1 MADKM
6 RYAMIIRP
14 SDAEV
19 LISGSVSDEPK
30 AYVKEST
37 KIKEKMLAAE
47 LRPNERKKIIGK
59 SGNWMCECDGNNI
72 LYICCVEPEPDYPE
86 RLAYAFLSE
95 MRKTLSE
102 VPNYF
107 SLPAS
112 DVTKAYNATFQKVS
126 AKFNDPKSFDSM
138 SSVTSKV
145 DLATKKME
153 DNIKQ
158 ALSNQQ
164 DLTSVQS
171 RTDHLL
177 AEAKDL
183 NDNADELRKVMY
195 WRNMKLKM
203 IMTIM
208 GGAASFSVVLPIIQ
222 KFAT

>member
-86 RLAYAFLSE
+86 RLGWTFLVE
-95 MRKTLSE
+95 MRKRLAQIS
-102 VPNYF
+102 NYHLF
-107 SLPAS
+107 SPREMDNIAS
-112 DVTKAYNATFQKVS
+112 GHFQKLME
-126 AKFNDPKSFDSM
+126 KYNDPKSFDSM

>member
-1 MADKM
+1 
-6 RYAMIIRP
+6 MIIRP

-30 AYVKEST
+30 AYVKESG

-86 RLAYAFLSE
+86 RLPKE
-95 MRKTLSE
+95 M
-102 VPNYF
+102 NNI
-107 SLPAS
+107 AS
-112 DVTKAYNATFQKVS
+112 GHFQKLME
-126 AKFNDPKSFDSM
+126 KYNDPKSFDSM

-153 DNIKQ
+153 DHMVT
-158 ALSNQQ
+158 ALQNQQ
-164 DLTSVQS
+164 DLKSTQA

-177 AEAKDL
+177 AEAKEL
-183 NDNADELRKVMY
+183 NENADELRQVMY

-203 IMTIM
+203 IYGMM
-208 GGAASFSVVLPIIQ
+208 GSAASFSVVMPIIQ
-222 KFAT
+222 KIFI